1 MRILNKP
8 ISRIQLASN
17 LINFLKGEVVCDLG
31 CRDQILKQ
39 FLKGDFHYVGVDYA
53 NENQNN
59 FIKHNLE
66 NGLPSFDKD
75 VDVIVCLDV
84 LEHIDNFT

>member
-31 CRDQILKQ
+31 CRNQILKQ
-39 FLKGDFHYVGVDYA
+39 FLTK
-53 NENQNN
+53 
-59 FIKHNLE
+59 
-66 NGLPSFDKD
+66 
-75 VDVIVCLDV
+75 
-84 LEHIDNFT
+84 